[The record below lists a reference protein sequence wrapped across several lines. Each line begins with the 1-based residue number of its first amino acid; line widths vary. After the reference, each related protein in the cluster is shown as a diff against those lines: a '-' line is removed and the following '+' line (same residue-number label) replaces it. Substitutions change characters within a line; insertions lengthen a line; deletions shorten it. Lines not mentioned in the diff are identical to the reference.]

1 MLLVFV
7 GPPGSGKG
15 TQSARLANHFAVP
28 HLSTGEILRQA
39 IRDETPLGREVEPI
53 MNRGDLVSDE
63 LMVGLIDYRIDQEDC
78 SSGFLL
84 DGFPR
89 TLAQAR
95 AFEEI
100 LRRKNLNLSRV
111 IELKVD
117 RDELIR
123 RLTKRQSEGPPRSD
137 DHSEAQVYRLDI
149 FLKDT
154 APVLEFYRKKGELAS
169 VDGIGSPDDVFS
181 RILAAID

>member
-15 TQSARLANHFAVP
+15 TQSARLASHFNVP
-28 HLSTGEILRQA
+28 HLSTGEILRQS
-39 IRDETPLGREVEPI
+39 IRDQTPLGREVEPV
-53 MNRGDLVSDE
+53 MKRGDLVSDE
-63 LMVGLIDYRIDQEDC
+63 LMVGLIDYRIDQDDC
-78 SSGFLL
+78 ATGFLL

-100 LRRKNLNLSRV
+100 LRLKNLNLTKV
-111 IELKVD
+111 IELRVD
-117 RDELIR
+117 RGELIR
-123 RLTKRQSEGPPRSD
+123 RLTKRQSEGTPRDD
-137 DHSEAQVYRLDI
+137 DHADAQVYRLDV

-169 VDGIGSPDDVFS
+169 VDGIGSPDEVFG
-181 RILAAID
+181 RILASLD